1 MEDTARIA
9 CPYCGGIST
18 IEIDPSLDAQEF
30 IEDCTVC
37 CQPIAIRLECAGGEV
52 LMAEASR
59 P

>member
-9 CPYCGGIST
+9 CPYCGGTST
-18 IEIDPSLDAQEF
+18 IEIDPSLETQQF

-37 CQPIAIRLECAGGEV
+37 CQPIQIRLECEDGNV
-52 LMAEASR
+52 LVAEASR